1 MTTLTT
7 LKKLFPSLIEYNH
20 DSITKIDENDYLWF
34 SLDHT
39 NIIGILHTEL
49 KEKDK
54 QLLSTFLQPV
64 QVNTPKQSAISERWH
79 ERIFSKKA
87 SEEMERFRFVYFHI
101 DQLVVDHGLIVD
113 VFEQLFSE
121 EVPIMWVSHQEAIVV
136 ESVLAD
142 EEAMNYH
149 QIIDVLIADVAVPIT
164 FFIGYFKTNDGD
176 LQAYYEQ
183 LIETGRKI
191 FSLTNDLVIDYFQA
205 IPYLLLE
212 DVDQLEREELVASVL
227 GEFAGDE
234 EMLQTLQTFLQFNLN
249 VSETAKQLYMHR
261 NSLQYRIDK
270 FMNETNINIQSFD
283 QAVVVQLALIAN
295 KMMENTKG

>member
-79 ERIFSKKA
+79 ERIFSKQA

-121 EVPIMWVSHQEAIVV
+121 EVPIIWVSHQEAIVV

-176 LQAYYEQ
+176 
-183 LIETGRKI
+183 
-191 FSLTNDLVIDYFQA
+191 
-205 IPYLLLE
+205 
-212 DVDQLEREELVASVL
+212 
-227 GEFAGDE
+227 
-234 EMLQTLQTFLQFNLN
+234 
-249 VSETAKQLYMHR
+249 
-261 NSLQYRIDK
+261 
-270 FMNETNINIQSFD
+270 
-283 QAVVVQLALIAN
+283 
-295 KMMENTKG
+295 